1 MIAKLNEWAC
11 VDVDVDAQRVCPAG
25 GEKGCRGTELREVE
39 GSRECSDYQEI
50 KIQDHV
56 QRLAIG
62 KVPRTVNVLL
72 ENDLADVCKAG
83 DDVIIVGTLV
93 QRWKPVYRG
102 AKCEVEVFFRAQSI
116 RMCNSHE
123 RLQFT
128 NTAHETFFKRFWSQF
143 YEAHNKPFLA
153 RNVILRS
160 VCPQIFGL
168 SLVKLAVLLSLIG
181 GVAHV
186 SETGLRRRGQSH
198 LLLVGDPGTGKSQFL
213 RFAAQLL
220 PRSVL
225 TTGIGSTSAGLTCT
239 AIKDGTDWILEA
251 GALVL
256 ADRGLCCIDEFS
268 SIREHDRT
276 SIHEAMEQQTLSVA
290 KAGLVCKL
298 NSRTTLIAATNPKVT
313 VADDCNSFHAW
324 LDAAVSAWRQGSYDV
339 TQDLTT
345 NVAIASP
352 LLSRFDLVLVLL
364 DTPNKE
370 WDKVRVAAR
379 SAV

>member
-1 MIAKLNEWAC
+1 M
-11 VDVDVDAQRVCPAG
+11 
-25 GEKGCRGTELREVE
+25 
-39 GSRECSDYQEI
+39 
-50 KIQDHV
+50 

-72 ENDLADVCKAG
+72 ENDLADLCKAG
-83 DDVIIVGTLV
+83 DDVVIVGALA
-93 QRWKPVYRG
+93 QRWKSVYRG
-102 AKCEVEVFFRAQSI
+102 AKCEVDIFFRAQSI
-116 RMCNSHE
+116 LTSNSHD

-128 NTAHETFFKRFWSQF
+128 NVAHEAFFRRFW
-143 YEAHNKPFLA
+143 AHFNDMHHRPFLG

-186 SETGLRRRGQSH
+186 NNNGLRRRGQSH

-239 AIKDGTDWILEA
+239 AIKDGSDWILEA

-298 NSRTTLIAATNPKVT
+298 NSRTTLIAATNPKVRT
-313 VADDCNSFHAW
+313 DRLLS
-324 LDAAVSAWRQGSYDV
+324 STGDV
-339 TQDLTT
+339 TFH
-345 NVAIASP
+345 S
-352 LLSRFDLVLVLL
+352 
-364 DTPNKE
+364 
-370 WDKVRVAAR
+370 
-379 SAV
+379 